1 MGRLLVRWTFTALS
15 LVFGVSA
22 LTFVLAGL
30 VPGDAA
36 RAILGINA
44 DPAQYQQLR
53 RQLGLD
59 EPLWEQYIG
68 WLSHAVRGD
77 LGTSIQS
84 AGPVGGAIAGRLP
97 VTLCLVGGAIAV
109 AALLGVALGVTSA
122 VRGGVAG
129 KIVDVFGLLGL
140 AVPVYWLGLVLVAL
154 LSVEFQVF
162 PATGYVG
169 FGQSP
174 VRWFES
180 LVLPVVTLGFG
191 SCAPIAKQTRDSML
205 TELGRDY
212 VAVLRARGISEPR
225 IVLRHALRNAATPVL
240 SVAGLVLVGLFGGAV
255 LAETV
260 FVLPGLGSLAVTAA
274 STHDIP
280 VIQGVAIVF
289 TLLVVGVNLLVEIG
303 YAALNPKV
311 RT

>member
-1 MGRLLVRWTFTALS
+1 MRKLILRWLLTALP

-22 LTFVLAGL
+22 MTFVLASL
-30 VPGDAA
+30 IPGDAA

-44 DPAQYQQLR
+44 NPAQYRQLR
-53 RQLGLD
+53 VQLGLD
-59 EPLWEQYIG
+59 KPLWQQYVD
-68 WLSHAVRGD
+68 WLSQVVRGNF
-77 LGTSIQS
+77 GTSIQS
-84 AGPVGGAIAGRLP
+84 SGPVSSEILGRLT
-97 VTLCLVGGAIAV
+97 VTLWLVGGAIAV
-109 AALLGVALGVTSA
+109 AAVVGVALGVTSA
-122 VRGGVAG
+122 VRGGVLG
-129 KIVDVFGLLGL
+129 KVVDVFALLGL
-140 AVPVYWLGLVLVAL
+140 AVPTYWLGLVLVTL
-154 LSVEFQVF
+154 LAVKLEIF

-174 VRWFES
+174 LRWFES
-180 LVLPVVTLGFG
+180 LVLPVITLGFG
-191 SCAPIAKQTRDSML
+191 SCAPIAKQTRDSVL

-212 VAVLRARGISEPR
+212 VTTLRARGITERR

-240 SVAGLVLVGLFGGAV
+240 SVAGLVLVGLFGNAV

-260 FVLPGLGSLAVTAA
+260 FVLPGLGSLAVNAA

-280 VIQGVAIVF
+280 VIQAVAIVF
-289 TLLVVGVNLLVEIG
+289 TLLVLIVNLLVEIG

>member
-1 MGRLLVRWTFTALS
+1 MRKLVLRWLLTALP

-22 LTFVLAGL
+22 LTFVLASL
-30 VPGDAA
+30 IPGDAA

-44 DPAQYQQLR
+44 NPAQYQQLR

-59 EPLWEQYIG
+59 KPLWQQYID
-68 WLSHAVRGD
+68 WLSHAVRGNF
-77 LGTSIQS
+77 GTSIQS
-84 AGPVGGAIAGRLP
+84 SGPVSNEIIGRLA
-97 VTLCLVGGAIAV
+97 VTLWLVGGAIAV
-109 AALLGVALGVTSA
+109 AAVLGVALGAASA
-122 VRGGVAG
+122 VRSGVLG
-129 KIVDVFGLLGL
+129 KVVDVFALLGL
-140 AVPVYWLGLVLVAL
+140 AVPTYWLGLVLVTL
-154 LSVEFQVF
+154 LAVKLQVF
-162 PATGYVG
+162 PATGYVS

-174 VRWFES
+174 LRWFES
-180 LVLPVVTLGFG
+180 LVLPVITLGFG

-212 VAVLRARGISEPR
+212 VTTLRARGISERR

-260 FVLPGLGSLAVTAA
+260 FVLPGLGSLAVNAA

-289 TLLVVGVNLLVEIG
+289 TLLVVVVNLLLEIG
-303 YAALNPKV
+303 YAALNPKA

>member
-1 MGRLLVRWTFTALS
+1 
-15 LVFGVSA
+15 
-22 LTFVLAGL
+22 
-30 VPGDAA
+30 
-36 RAILGINA
+36 
-44 DPAQYQQLR
+44 
-53 RQLGLD
+53 
-59 EPLWEQYIG
+59 
-68 WLSHAVRGD
+68 
-77 LGTSIQS
+77 
-84 AGPVGGAIAGRLP
+84 